1 MCKYGFYTCAFKGDA
16 DFCSECDGGNNYE
29 EGYYISAMDGI
40 FKYIVAKY
48 FFPKYAPNVKSWN
61 KKLSGKN
68 SNGNPV
74 DFTDQDKK
82 EIKKGLKQLFKDL
95 Q

>member
-1 MCKYGFYTCAFKGDA
+1 MR
-16 DFCSECDGGNNYE
+16 E
-29 EGYYISAMDGI
+29 I

-48 FFPKYAPNVKSWN
+48 FFSDYAPNVKSWN

-74 DFTDQDKK
+74 DFTEADRK
-82 EIKKGLKQLFKDL
+82 EIKKGLKQLFKNL
-95 Q
+95 TKSPL